1 MISHNFLRKGDKT
14 MGVKR
19 RDIIKEVK
27 EERFKNNCFLAV
39 TYFINE
45 SKKIVVCKLEPYAS
59 SFSGFIDEPFT
70 DFVEEKCSIDVIST
84 RQFFINCCINDISTI
99 GKAVCIEPDE
109 FDVEFGKKIAYDKAM
124 FKLLD
129 LKNRHY
135 KNYIAKLEGY
145 IEQMNHCIENTN
157 KQINKVTERYTKKLK
172 EVAQ

>member
-1 MISHNFLRKGDKT
+1 MATKTHN
-14 MGVKR
+14 
-19 RDIIKEVK
+19 IIKEVK

-45 SKKIVVCKLEPYAS
+45 SKKIIVCKLEPYVN
-59 SFSGFIDEPFT
+59 DL
-70 DFVEEKCSIDVIST
+70 DLDDVIDKYNIESLRTSLDVVST
-84 RQFFINCCINDISTI
+84 RSFFNNFYMNNISVI

-109 FDVEFGKKIAYDKAM
+109 FDIEFGKKIAYDKAM

-135 KNYIAKLEGY
+135 KKDILLLDTFKEE
-145 IEQMNHCIENTN
+145 ITKCIEDTN

-172 EVAQ
+172 EVSL